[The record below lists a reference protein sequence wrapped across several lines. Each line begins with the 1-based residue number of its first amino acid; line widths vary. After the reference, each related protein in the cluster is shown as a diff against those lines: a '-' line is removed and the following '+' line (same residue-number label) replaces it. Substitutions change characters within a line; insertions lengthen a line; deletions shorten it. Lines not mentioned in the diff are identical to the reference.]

1 MDFKNLANTDSLK
14 NVFSKKKRTE
24 DKISRGDVV
33 FNEDN
38 VVRIK
43 EFKSKEPGVI
53 EISTAAR
60 VVNVITAIV
69 SIAALLGISFLA
81 WWILS
86 EVGFVDSLNESVDFE
101 SIKTN
106 ITGDVEAVD
115 ITSEEYPAEDI
126 AQPTASE

>member
-69 SIAALLGISFLA
+69 SIAALLGIAFLA

-86 EVGFVDSLNESVDFE
+86 EVGFVDSLNEFSRF
-101 SIKTN
+101 
-106 ITGDVEAVD
+106 
-115 ITSEEYPAEDI
+115 
-126 AQPTASE
+126 

>member
-1 MDFKNLANTDSLK
+1 MDFKKLANTDSLK

-60 VVNVITAIV
+60 MVNVITAIV
-69 SIAALLGISFLA
+69 SIAALLGIAFLA

-115 ITSEEYPAEDI
+115 VTNAEEPTENTAPSPESE
-126 AQPTASE
+126 